1 MEAINAKRERWST
14 FVFPAGPNGIARI
27 SGDADFVTVRVS
39 YKFGGPIVA
48 KY

>member
-1 MEAINAKRERWST
+1 VN
-14 FVFPAGPNGIARI
+14 
-27 SGDADFVTVRVS
+27 GDAIAFDTSLRTHTATVGLA

>member
-1 MEAINAKRERWST
+1 VN
-14 FVFPAGPNGIARI
+14 
-27 SGDADFVTVRVS
+27 GDAIAFDASLRTHTAIVGLA